1 MMNWLWVM
9 YSGSSNARSHPQGG
23 TERMIVYKCPRCGME
38 FPEPGNCTM
47 CNVPL
52 VKKEIGMG
60 SMGGENHKPHMD
72 HDHRS
77 KPDDRMNDHNH
88 SSHEKHHSGEKM
100 NYGEHG
106 GHQHNHGNGDHTDHH
121 KMMVKDFKK
130 RFIISM
136 IVTVP
141 ILVLSPLI
149 QDFLGYNLDFT
160 GDKYVL
166 FALSGFIFLY
176 GGFPFLKGIFNELKE
191 KKPGMMTLIAVAI
204 SVAFF
209 YSSAVVFGLKGKYF
223 FWELAT
229 LIDVMLLG
237 HWIEMKSVLGASKAL
252 EKLAQLMPNEA
263 HLITE
268 NGTRDI
274 KVNDLKKGDKVLIKA
289 GEKIPADGV
298 IFEGKTHLDESM
310 LTGESKPV
318 KKGPEDEVIGGSVNG
333 DDLIKVVVKETGEDS
348 YLSKVI
354 TLVKNAQSAKSK
366 TQRLA
371 DKAAVVL
378 TVIAIVVGSTTLV
391 FWLIYGSEI
400 SFAVERM
407 ATVMVITC
415 PHALGLAIPL
425 VNAVSTSKSAKNG
438 LLIRNRTA
446 FENSRK
452 VTTVVFD
459 KTGTLTEGSF
469 GLSEIETIKK
479 DPDEDHILEI
489 ASSIERNSEH
499 PIGKSIVDAANEKG
513 IEMSEVSDFRVLK
526 GEGVSAKYDG
536 REYKLVSRKYLER
549 NGIEDTTKKGAAG
562 ISTEVFILRDEE
574 LVGKISLGDRI
585 RKESFEA
592 VRMLQKKGKKCWMLT
607 GDNERIAK
615 EVSENLKLDG
625 YFAEVLPHEKQEK
638 IKELQRKG
646 EFVAMTGDGIND
658 APALAQADIGI
669 AVGSGTDVAAE
680 TADIILVNSNPK
692 DIVDLILFGEA
703 TYKKMI
709 QNLFWATGYNVVS
722 IPLAAGVLFGVGIVI
737 SPAVGA
743 GLMSLSTVIVAINA
757 RFLEIR

>member
-1 MMNWLWVM
+1 
-9 YSGSSNARSHPQGG
+9 
-23 TERMIVYKCPRCGME
+23 ME
-38 FPEPGNCTM
+38 NDH
-47 CNVPL
+47 N
-52 VKKEIGMG
+52 K
-60 SMGGENHKPHMD
+60 HHMD
-72 HDHRS
+72 HDQKS
-77 KPDDRMNDHNH
+77 KHDDKINSHDN
-88 SSHEKHHSGEKM
+88 SSHGKHQMANGKKREEQ
-100 NYGEHG
+100 GR
-106 GHQHNHGNGDHTDHH
+106 HQNHNANGDHSDHH
-121 KMMVKDFKK
+121 KMMAKDFKK
-130 RFIISM
+130 RFIVSLA
-136 IVTVP
+136 VTVP
-141 ILVLSPLI
+141 ILALSPLI
-149 QDFLGYNLDFT
+149 QDLIGLEFGFT
-160 GDKYVL
+160 GDKYLL
-166 FALSGFIFLY
+166 FVLSGFIFFY
-176 GGFPFLKGIFNELKE
+176 GGYPFLKGIFKELGDL
-191 KKPGMMTLIAVAI
+191 KPGMMTLIALAI

-209 YSSAVVFGLKGKYF
+209 YSSAVVFGLRGKFF

-237 HWIEMKSVLGASKAL
+237 HWIEMRSVMGASKAL

-263 HLITE
+263 HLITDK
-268 NGTRDI
+268 GTKDV

-298 IFEGKTHLDESM
+298 IFEGETHLDESM

-318 KKGPEDEVIGGSVNG
+318 KKSPNDEVIGGSVNG
-333 DDLIKVVVKETGEDS
+333 DNLIKVEIKETGEDS

-354 TLVKNAQSAKSK
+354 KLVKSAQSAKSK

-378 TVIAIVVGSTTLV
+378 TVIALVVGSTTLI
-391 FWLIYGSEI
+391 FWLIYGSDI

-425 VNAVSTSKSAKNG
+425 VNAVSTSKAAKNG

-452 VTTVVFD
+452 ITMVVFD

-469 GLSEIETIKK
+469 GLSLIESLEK
-479 DPDEDHILEI
+479 DLDENDMLKI

-499 PIGKSIVDAANEKG
+499 PIGKSIVEGARKKG
-513 IEMSEVSDFRVLK
+513 IEISDVSDFNVLK
-526 GEGVSAKYDG
+526 GEGVSAKFEG
-536 REYKLVSRKYLER
+536 EEYKLVSRKYMER
-549 NGIEDTTKKGAAG
+549 NGIEDTSKKGTEG
-562 ISTEVFILRDEE
+562 ISTEVYILRNDEII
-574 LVGKISLGDRI
+574 GKISLGDRI
-585 RKESFEA
+585 REESFEA
-592 VRMLQKKGKKCWMLT
+592 VKMLQKNGKKCWMLT

-615 EVSENLKLDG
+615 EVSESLKLDG

-638 IKELQRKG
+638 IKELQKNG

-680 TADIILVNSNPK
+680 TADIILVNSNPR
-692 DIVDLILFGEA
+692 DIVDLISFGEA

-709 QNLFWATGYNVVS
+709 QNLFWATGYNVVA

-757 RFLEIR
+757 RFLKIR